1 MDDRLQEAQLMI
13 GLLEYDRADELL
25 RGVLRDADAA
35 GDDATASLA
44 LEALGTIATRRG
56 REAVARDLLV
66 EAIARGGMPDPAER
80 TQLYWDLA
88 RIHSGLGE
96 AGRRDRPAA
105 GRTRRGWATTATSRP
120 VPASASP
127 SRTPAR
133 TPATTLAPV

>member
-1 MDDRLQEAQLMI
+1 MI

-44 LEALGTIATRRG
+44 LEALGTIATRLG
-56 REAVARDLLV
+56 REALARDLLV

-80 TQLYWDLA
+80 TQLYFDLA
-88 RIHSGLGE
+88 RDPLRAGG
-96 AGRRDRPAA
+96 GRRGHRPCSRRPSTRL
-105 GRTRRGWATTATSRP
+105 GRRRRP
-120 VPASASP
+120 RRLRAPSASP

-133 TPATTLAPV
+133 TPATTPAPA